1 MNAVRETGSMISR
14 IQMAELEALRERF
27 RNGSAEKRAEINATL
42 GPVEIEFADI
52 RMIVDPRDNY
62 TETCIW
68 LDGHPPELR
77 SLLALVELVED
88 KNAFVL
94 DIGANCGAFAV
105 PLGLACGM
113 GSRVVAFEPN
123 PVMIG
128 RLGQNIR
135 LNDLSQRIR
144 IEGCALSD
152 RDGEALLY
160 FRGHNYGQASLK
172 RVRKKQRTGGVL
184 VPTRPLSAFTGAA
197 RNHDLSVLKIDV
209 EGAEEVVL
217 GPLLEDAK
225 TGGWLPD
232 AILIEVRHADQWE
245 TDLCAKIASCGYETT
260 FEDEGNALYT
270 KV

>member
-1 MNAVRETGSMISR
+1 MIGQ
-14 IQMAELEALRERF
+14 IQTAELNALRKRYRDGSPAERA
-27 RNGSAEKRAEINATL
+27 RINETL

-62 TETCIW
+62 TESCIW
-68 LDGHPPELR
+68 LDGYPPELR
-77 SLLALVELVED
+77 SLLALVELVEE

-94 DIGANCGAFAV
+94 DIGANCGAFSI
-105 PLGLACGM
+105 PLGLACGT

-135 LNDLSQRIR
+135 LNDLAQRIR

-152 RDGEALLY
+152 RDGEALLH

-184 VPTRPLSAFTGAA
+184 VPTRPLSAFTDAA
-197 RNHDLSVLKIDV
+197 KNHDVSVLKIDV
-209 EGAEEVVL
+209 EGAEEMVMT
-217 GPLLEDAK
+217 PLLTEGQK
-225 TGGWLPD
+225 GGWLPD
-232 AILIEVRHADQWE
+232 AILIEVRHADQWDS
-245 TDLCAKIASCGYETT
+245 DLCAMITSCGYKTT
-260 FEDEGNALYT
+260 FEGEGNALYRR
-270 KV
+270 V